1 MDAPN
6 SSSSVPEKVPGD
18 SSGKKPPMKRSL
30 KIAIFIMIGLMTIAT
45 ILLIVFGDRRALNS
59 CKACVPDE
67 VDAVLVDRGRN
78 RTDAQV
84 ARIRKYM
91 PWIKSVLVL
100 QLPAA
105 QSPPPPT
112 ILVNGEEIPVRYVS
126 TSLTDILELYRQA
139 STLDAQL
146 AADYIFLGD
155 TVAPIRDIKPKLLFS
170 RSGRVRAFTASPYEP
185 PHEFDQFR
193 ELNAPLM
200 ITNAEQLLSFD
211 TLESYFLS
219 LTITQKIVTTIDQVH
234 ELILT
239 GDQAGDDYQLNK
251 DLPNHT
257 LFTDVFISPL
267 SLQQDQLNLLAVEYL
282 RL

>member
-1 MDAPN
+1 
-6 SSSSVPEKVPGD
+6 
-18 SSGKKPPMKRSL
+18 
-30 KIAIFIMIGLMTIAT
+30 MIVLMVIAT
-45 ILLIVFGDRRALNS
+45 ILLVVLGDRRALKS
-59 CKACVPDE
+59 CKACIPDE
-67 VDAVLVDRGRN
+67 IDAVLIDRGRN
-78 RTDAQV
+78 RTEAQV

-100 QLPAA
+100 QLPTP
-105 QSPPPPT
+105 SPPPTTTT
-112 ILVNGEEIPVRYVS
+112 ISSSEQEIPVRYVS
-126 TSLTDILELYRQA
+126 TSVTDILELYRQA

-146 AADYIFLGD
+146 AADYIFMGD

-170 RSGRVRAFTASPYEP
+170 RSGRVRAFTASPYES

-193 ELNAPLM
+193 EDNAPLVV
-200 ITNAEQLLSFD
+200 TNAEQLLSFD

-234 ELILT
+234 EIILT
-239 GDQAGDDYQLNK
+239 GDPAGDDYQLEK

-267 SLQQDQLNLLAVEYL
+267 SLQQNQLNLLAVEYL
-282 RL
+282 QLQH